1 MTQLHTHHHMP
12 RAAFTLTEL
21 LVVIVVLGML
31 LVVAAPSLFNGT
43 DASRLT
49 ITGDLVL
56 GKLTEAQQEAIAS
69 NSEVEVRFFERGEVG
84 RLDDAPRLRAL
95 QLFAVGTGDDADS
108 EGDFVPAEAVTGFD
122 EGVVISN
129 KPKISSLLEAGF
141 KGDARPSGDRERYLS
156 FRFLPDGSTNLAA
169 GNPWFLTLVSME
181 TEEKEGV
188 PPNFYTVQIDAATGR
203 IRSFRP

>member
-1 MTQLHTHHHMP
+1 MTLLRTHPLP

-21 LVVIVVLGML
+21 LVVIMVLGML
-31 LVVAAPSLFNGT
+31 LVVAAPSLFNST
-43 DASRLT
+43 SASRLT

-56 GKLTEAQQEAIAS
+56 SKLTEAQQEAIAS
-69 NSEVEVRFFERGEVG
+69 NSEVEVRFIERGEIG
-84 RLDDAPRLRAL
+84 KLEDKPRLRAL
-95 QLFAVGTGDDADS
+95 GLFGVGTGDDADS
-108 EGDFVPAEAVTGFD
+108 EGDFVPSEAATGFE

-129 KPKISSLLEAGF
+129 KPKISSLLDAGF
-141 KGDARPSGDRERYLS
+141 KEEAGPSGNRERYLS

-169 GNPWFLTLVSME
+169 GSPWFLTLVSTE
-181 TEEKEGV
+181 GEEKEGV